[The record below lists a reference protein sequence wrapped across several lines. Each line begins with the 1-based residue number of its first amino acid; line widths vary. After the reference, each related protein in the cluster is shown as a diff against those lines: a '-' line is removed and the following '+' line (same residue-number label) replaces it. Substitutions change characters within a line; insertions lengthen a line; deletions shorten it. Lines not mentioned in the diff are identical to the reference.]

1 VAPGGAGYGV
11 RQAKDASAGLASVN
25 FATPVLVVTDIHMPG
40 TSERDWQTATRK
52 LLEQAMGSQIQRELR
67 ERNEQVRWDLVMQL
81 ARGPLGVPVAI
92 TDPSAS
98 LGPALADARQVQNRL
113 PDGAAWDG
121 RTELPMDEE
130 TFERVLSK
138 LGATA

>member
-11 RQAKDASAGLASVN
+11 RQAKDAS
-25 FATPVLVVTDIHMPG
+25 
-40 TSERDWQTATRK
+40 
-52 LLEQAMGSQIQRELR
+52 
-67 ERNEQVRWDLVMQL
+67 DLVMQL

-98 LGPALADARQVQNRL
+98 LGRVLADARQVQNRL

-130 TFERVLSK
+130 TLS
-138 LGATA
+138 GYSPSSVQQPS